1 MAEASQGRRGR
12 SAFFLALAGALSATA
27 LFGFARSFYLQP
39 LFGAPPLT
47 ALLVA
52 HGVAATA
59 WFALLIAQAVLAR
72 RGQIGLHRTVGQ
84 WGWLVAIAVA
94 ASALAIIV
102 ATATDGEETR
112 SGLPESVGMFIQ
124 LGSVSWFSVLALLAW
139 RNTRRPDYHKRLI
152 AMATIVMM
160 APVFSRISRL
170 FRDGGPPPF
179 DSAFAAS
186 LFIAALAWND
196 WRTLGKLHPVT
207 LLAGGGYL
215 AFVAVRMPIAR
226 SDIWNH
232 TIVPALTGG

>member
-1 MAEASQGRRGR
+1 MAEASPRRGR
-12 SAFFLALAGALSATA
+12 SAFFLALAGALTATA

-39 LFGAPPLT
+39 LFDAPPLT
-47 ALLVA
+47 ALLFV
-52 HGVAATA
+52 HGVAATS
-59 WFALLIAQAVLAR
+59 WFATLVGQAVLAR
-72 RGQIGLHRTVGQ
+72 QGRIALHRKVGQ
-84 WGWLVAIAVA
+84 WGWLVALAVA
-94 ASALAIIV
+94 LSAAAIIV
-102 ATATDGEETR
+102 TTATDGIETR

-124 LGSVSWFSVLALLAW
+124 IASVSWFSGLVLLAW

-160 APVFSRISRL
+160 APVFARISRL

-179 DSAFAAS
+179 DSAFAAAV
-186 LFIAALAWND
+186 FIAALAWHD
-196 WRTLGKLHPVT
+196 WRTLRRLHPVT

-226 SDIWNH
+226 SEVWNQ